1 MGIPAGTA
9 ERIFQPFPK
18 WKVFARVSPD
28 FYILCRTDHG
38 KPRFAPL
45 AVHRFRLI
53 EPPNLPEAQ
62 RFTRQYHSYEEIGNV
77 PDRLRWCRL
86 QMGLLQREVA
96 ERMGVTTPFYIDME
110 TGACEHTPAAVVDR
124 LAELYGVP
132 VTDLL
137 DGYNRFLYEGQARQI
152 LALRHRAGLSRA
164 AFARK
169 TGISE
174 SSLRAWEMETKT
186 ISKKCWERYFR
197 EQR

>member
-1 MGIPAGTA
+1 M
-9 ERIFQPFPK
+9 PK
-18 WKVFARVSPD
+18 WKVFAKLSPE

-53 EPPNLPEAQ
+53 TPPNLPKVH
-62 RFTRQYHSYEEIGNV
+62 RFTRQCQSCEEIGNV

-86 QMGLLQREVA
+86 HLGLLQREVA
-96 ERMGVTTPFYIDME
+96 ERVGITTPFYIDME
-110 TGACEHTPAAVVDR
+110 TGACEHTPAAVMDR

-137 DGYNRFLYEGQARQI
+137 DGYNRFLYDGQARQI
-152 LALRHRAGLSRA
+152 LSLRQRAGLSRA

-174 SSLRAWEMETKT
+174 SSLRAWEAETKT

-197 EQR
+197 ERR

>member
-1 MGIPAGTA
+1 M
-9 ERIFQPFPK
+9 PK
-18 WKVFARVSPD
+18 WKVFAQVSPD

-45 AVHRFRLI
+45 ALHRFRLI
-53 EPPNLPEAQ
+53 APPNLPKAQ
-62 RFTRQYHSYEEIGNV
+62 RFTRQYHSYEEIGSV

-96 ERMGVTTPFYIDME
+96 ERVGVITPFYIDME
-110 TGACEHTPAAVVDR
+110 TGGCEHTPAAVVDR

-137 DGYNRFLYEGQARQI
+137 DGYNRFLYDGQARQI
-152 LALRHRAGLSRA
+152 LAIRQRAGLSRA

-174 SSLRAWEMETKT
+174 SSLRAWETETKT

-197 EQR
+197 EQG

>member
-1 MGIPAGTA
+1 M
-9 ERIFQPFPK
+9 
-18 WKVFARVSPD
+18 FAQVSPD

-45 AVHRFRLI
+45 AVHRFRLVA
-53 EPPNLPEAQ
+53 PRNLPEAQ
-62 RFTRQYHSYEEIGNV
+62 RFTRQYHSYEEIGSA

-86 QMGLLQREVA
+86 HLGLLQREVA
-96 ERMGVTTPFYIDME
+96 ERVGVTTPFYIDLE
-110 TGACEHTPAAVVDR
+110 TGACEHTPAAVADR

-137 DGYNRFLYEGQARQI
+137 DGCNRFLYAGQTRQI
-152 LALRHRAGLSRA
+152 LALRQRAGLSRA

-174 SSLRAWEMETKT
+174 SSLRSWEMETKT

-197 EQR
+197 KQT

>member
-9 ERIFQPFPK
+9 ERICNPSPK
-18 WKVFARVSPD
+18 WKVFARVSLD

-53 EPPNLPEAQ
+53 APRNLPEAQ
-62 RFTRQYHSYEEIGNV
+62 RFTRQYQSYEEIGSV

-86 QMGLLQREVA
+86 HLGLLQREVA
-96 ERMGVTTPFYIDME
+96 ERVGVTTPFYIDME
-110 TGACEHTPAAVVDR
+110 TGACEHTPAAVADR
-124 LAELYGVP
+124 LAALYGVL

-152 LALRHRAGLSRA
+152 LAIRQRAGLGRA

-174 SSLRAWEMETKT
+174 SSLRSWETETKT

>member
-1 MGIPAGTA
+1 
-9 ERIFQPFPK
+9 
-18 WKVFARVSPD
+18 
-28 FYILCRTDHG
+28 
-38 KPRFAPL
+38 
-45 AVHRFRLI
+45 
-53 EPPNLPEAQ
+53 
-62 RFTRQYHSYEEIGNV
+62 
-77 PDRLRWCRL
+77 
-86 QMGLLQREVA
+86 MGLLQREVA